1 MKDYFQE
8 EEKGRDGGIGKDL
21 TLILGIQKMNT
32 KILSEIELASL
43 LKKVLT
49 TLEPEI
55 NETKTEVI
63 SDFSRL
69 NDI

>member
-1 MKDYFQE
+1 MKDNFQE
-8 EEKGRDGGIGKDL
+8 EEKGRDGVIGKDL

-43 LKKVLT
+43 IKKVLT